1 MTAALNIIQREHRA
15 LAAVLHCFDQV
26 LNEVVA
32 QRLEPD
38 FALFE
43 AIIEYVQNFP
53 DRFHHPKEDE
63 LLFPAVRR
71 RAPEASAALDTLAH
85 QHEEGVRHTN
95 ELKWRLAAWKNGE
108 AGAIAAFDTAA
119 KAFIDFQRRHM
130 GLEEREII
138 PAARRALTDA
148 DWAAIDAAFGAN
160 DDPMFGGRPKAAF
173 DALFSQIARLAPEP
187 HGFGPR
193 KEPAPQIDAARLA
206 ALRDP
211 HARSRL
217 VDLHWI

>member
-1 MTAALNIIQREHRA
+1 MTTALAILQREHRA

-26 LNEVVA
+26 LKEVHA
-32 QRLEPD
+32 KRLEPD

-43 AIIEYVQNFP
+43 AILQYVQDFP

-71 RAPEASAALDTLAH
+71 RAPEVGAALDTLAH

-95 ELKWRLAAWKNGE
+95 ELKWRLAAWKEG
-108 AGAIAAFDTAA
+108 GAAAFPAFEAA
-119 KAFIDFQRRHM
+119 ASAFIDYQRRHM
-130 GLEEREII
+130 GLEEREIL
-138 PAARRALTDA
+138 PAARRALTGE
-148 DWAAIDAAFGAN
+148 DWAHIDAAFAAN
-160 DDPMFGGRPKAAF
+160 EDPMFGNRPKAAF
-173 DALFSQIARLAPEP
+173 DALFSRIATLAPEP

-193 KEPAPQIDAARLA
+193 KEPALEPAAHEANPRA
-206 ALRDP
+206 K
-211 HARSRL
+211 L

>member
-1 MTAALNIIQREHRA
+1 MTTALSILQREHRA

-26 LNEVVA
+26 LKEVHA
-32 QRLEPD
+32 KRLEPD

-43 AIIEYVQNFP
+43 AILQYVQDFP

-63 LLFPAVRR
+63 FLFPAVRR
-71 RAPEASAALDTLAH
+71 RAPEVRPALDTLAH

-95 ELKWRLAAWKNGE
+95 ELKWRLAAWKEGGAAALPAFE
-108 AGAIAAFDTAA
+108 AAAS
-119 KAFIDFQRRHM
+119 AFIDFQRRHM

-138 PAARRALTDA
+138 PAARRTLTGE
-148 DWAAIDAAFGAN
+148 DWARIDEAFTAN
-160 DDPMFGGRPKAAF
+160 EDPMFGKRPKAAF
-173 DALFSQIARLAPEP
+173 DALFSRIATLAPEP

-193 KEPAPQIDAARLA
+193 KEPAPDATAHEANPRA
-206 ALRDP
+206 K
-211 HARSRL
+211 L